1 MKFHFKVSERQSL
14 VLYSLFFCIASILI
28 TRYEVY
34 SENQALQLPLVHW
47 LNNPELYPNDPFA
60 ETLRYYAST
69 LWYAVAFGI
78 RFIPLEP
85 LLFILFVLERLL
97 LFYAVGTLA
106 HRFVPKSQ
114 LAIAGAMTI
123 FALGLAGP
131 TLGGNQLIIN
141 YFEQTGLAIAFY
153 LLAFAAFYSQ
163 KPLIAAL
170 WVGLGFNCNSMFGV
184 YTLTYFGGV
193 FLIDGN
199 YRRQW
204 KQWLIAFGG
213 FLLIASPAIFL
224 TLSAF
229 SQQALDS
236 QLWYITSRARFPHH
250 LFPLTWNKIEYGK
263 YFVLL
268 FLIAT
273 YLHQNRKA
281 LPSLYR
287 SCLIWGGVSFLWLIY
302 AFVAAYLT
310 QSPSMLVMHPGRGLT
325 LWYGV
330 ASIAL
335 VSVAAMRLET
345 AKGTEKKT
353 FRLGIF
359 IASILL
365 WHPIIGPY
373 ILTAS
378 FMGLATRPIWLGLF
392 NRGSSQRIVSL
403 LLGWVLL
410 ISIISVQTH
419 WSQRK
424 SLIDAI
430 IQRPPQNIEEIAL
443 WAKANTATDQVFLVN
458 YGLSW
463 QQFRALSQR
472 PAFMNWKDGSAI
484 LWNRGFVK
492 PWTERLNA
500 IGLDLTE
507 KDLSLGKAVSKL
519 NRLYNDLD
527 DEQVKALKS
536 QYKIDYWVIAADKP
550 SDFPVLKEFKD
561 FKIVA
566 TNQ

>member
-1 MKFHFKVSERQSL
+1 
-14 VLYSLFFCIASILI
+14 
-28 TRYEVY
+28 
-34 SENQALQLPLVHW
+34 
-47 LNNPELYPNDPFA
+47 
-60 ETLRYYAST
+60 
-69 LWYAVAFGI
+69 
-78 RFIPLEP
+78 
-85 LLFILFVLERLL
+85 
-97 LFYAVGTLA
+97 
-106 HRFVPKSQ
+106 
-114 LAIAGAMTI
+114 
-123 FALGLAGP
+123 
-131 TLGGNQLIIN
+131 
-141 YFEQTGLAIAFY
+141 
-153 LLAFAAFYSQ
+153 
-163 KPLIAAL
+163 
-170 WVGLGFNCNSMFGV
+170 MFGV
-184 YTLTYFGGV
+184 YTLTYFGAV
-193 FLIDGN
+193 FLIDRN

-213 FLLIASPAIFL
+213 FLIIASPAIFL

-229 SQQALDS
+229 SQQAPDN
-236 QLWYITSRARFPHH
+236 QLWYVASRVRFPHH

-273 YLHQNRKA
+273 YLYQNRKT

-287 SCLIWGGVSFLWLIY
+287 SCLIWGGVSFLWLVY

-335 VSVAAMRLET
+335 VSVAALKLET
-345 AKGTEKKT
+345 AKSGEKKA

-365 WHPIIGPY
+365 WHPIVGPY

-378 FMGLATRPIWLGLF
+378 FMGLATRPIWWGLF
-392 NRGSSQRIVSL
+392 NQGASRRVVSL
-403 LLGWVLL
+403 LLSWVLL
-410 ISIISVQTH
+410 ISLISFQAH
-419 WSQRK
+419 WRQSK
-424 SLIDAI
+424 GLVEAI
-430 IQRPPQNIEEIAL
+430 IQRPSQNIEEIAR
-443 WAKANTATDQVFLVN
+443 WAKANTAIDQVFLVD

-472 PAFMNWKDGSAI
+472 PVFMNWKDGSAI
-484 LWNRGFVK
+484 LWNRAFVE

-519 NRLYNDLD
+519 NKLYDNLD
-527 DEQVKALKS
+527 DDEVNALKS
-536 QYKIDYWVIAADKP
+536 QYQIDYWVIESDKS

-566 TNQ
+566 INQ

>member
-1 MKFHFKVSERQSL
+1 MKFHFNVSEQQSL
-14 VLYSLFFCIASILI
+14 FLYSLFFCLTSILI
-28 TRYEVY
+28 TKYEVY
-34 SENQALQLPLVHW
+34 AENQALQLPLIHW
-47 LNNPELYPNDPFA
+47 INNPELYPNDPFA

-69 LWYAVAFGI
+69 LWYVVAFGI
-78 RFIPLEP
+78 RFISLEP
-85 LLFILFVLERLL
+85 LLFLLFLLERLL
-97 LFYAVGTLA
+97 LFFAVGTVA
-106 HRFVPKSQ
+106 RRFVPNSQ
-114 LAIAGAMTI
+114 LAMVGAMTL

-131 TLGGNQLIIN
+131 TLGGNQLVIN

-153 LLAFAAFYSQ
+153 LLAFSAFYSQ
-163 KPLIAAL
+163 KPIIAAL

-184 YTLTYFGGV
+184 YTLTYFGAV
-193 FLIDGN
+193 FLLDGN

-204 KQWLIAFGG
+204 KQWLIAFGV
-213 FLLIASPAIFL
+213 FLLIASPAILL
-224 TLSAF
+224 TLAAF
-229 SQQALDS
+229 SQQAPDH
-236 QLWYITSRARFPHH
+236 QLWYTASRVRFPHH

-268 FLIAT
+268 FLSAT
-273 YLHQNRKA
+273 YLYQNRKV

-287 SCLIWGGVSFLWLIY
+287 CGLIWAGVSLLWLIY

-330 ASIAL
+330 ASITL

-345 AKGTEKKT
+345 AKGVEKKA

-359 IASILL
+359 VASILL
-365 WHPIIGPY
+365 WHPMIGPY

-378 FMGLATRPIWLGLF
+378 FMGLAVRPIWISLF
-392 NRGSSQRIVSL
+392 NRGSSQRVISL
-403 LLGWVLL
+403 LLSWVLL
-410 ISIISVQTH
+410 ISLISLQAH
-419 WSQRK
+419 LSQSKRL
-424 SLIDAI
+424 SDAI
-430 IQRPPQNIEEIAL
+430 IQKPSQNIEEIGL
-443 WAKANTATDQVFLVN
+443 WAKNNTAIDEVFLVD

-472 PAFMNWKDGSAI
+472 PVFMNWKDGSAI
-484 LWNRGFVK
+484 LWNRAFVE

-500 IGLDLTE
+500 IGLNLLEKNLT
-507 KDLSLGKAVSKL
+507 LGKANSKL
-519 NRLYNDLD
+519 NKLYDNLD
-527 DEQVKALKS
+527 DEQVNALKS
-536 QYKIDYWVIAADKP
+536 QYKIDYWVIEADKP

-566 TNQ
+566 VDQ